1 MTPGTRHPPPV
12 PGSRRWAN
20 LSLIAGGLWLV
31 LSVTPFFLTT
41 LLGLPFAALAFATGW
56 WARRGSAQ
64 TGDPAGQARA
74 NWGLGLG
81 CAGCAWQ
88 LIYYSLVAG
97 VLAAAAPSL
106 FDYLRQLLGTPTP

>member
-1 MTPGTRHPPPV
+1 MPSPG
-12 PGSRRWAN
+12 RRDRLWAT

-31 LSVTPFFLTT
+31 LSLTPFFLTT
-41 LLGLPFAALAFATGW
+41 LVGLPFAALAFVTGW

-64 TGDPAGQARA
+64 TGDPAGRARA

-88 LIYYSLVAG
+88 LIYYSLLAG

-106 FDYLRQLLGTPTP
+106 WDYFRQFFGTATP